1 MLLEHVEIATWSKTI
16 EKMLPVLGGVVVGA
30 LLTAFIASY
39 KDWRKR
45 RRLIRALYVELRDES
60 RWLQRSKLFVER
72 MIQECVCA
80 HMPDGVPVAAPTH
93 IYDQHIAELGFYLTE
108 SERISFNAIHNF
120 LAQVRKQHEELAEI
134 RVKFAPGDA
143 PSFNRY
149 VQLLHGSYSNLC
161 LLVCYVKYHLHFRR
175 RVDVNRVTGD
185 DARQVEKDTRERMIQ
200 LISEAKTIGIDAVR
214 EKYFRDEPSAQPT
227 ITGEQ
232 LIRAADEAD

>member
-45 RRLIRALYVELRDES
+45 HRLIRALYVELNDES
-60 RWLQRSKLFVER
+60 RWLLRSKLFVER
-72 MIQECVCA
+72 MIRECACN

-93 IYDQHIAELGFYLTE
+93 IYDQHIAELAFYLTA
-108 SERISFNAIHNF
+108 SERISFNAIHSF

-134 RVKFAPGDA
+134 RVKFSPGDV

-149 VQLLHGSYSNLC
+149 VQLLHASYSNLC
-161 LLVCYVKYHLHFRR
+161 LLVCYVVYHLDFRR

-185 DARQVEKDTRERMIQ
+185 DARQVEKNTRERLNQ
-200 LISEAKTIGIDAVR
+200 LISEAKTMGIDAVR
-214 EKYFRDEPSAQPT
+214 EEYFRDEPSAQST
-227 ITGEQ
+227 ITGKQ
-232 LIRAADEAD
+232 LIRAVDEAD